1 MIDTY
6 SDAKN
11 DKASFSADVFRIPTT
26 YYYDRIQ
33 TIRPFAATTF
43 ANIEACKMSSGDVRY
58 YAKSKIDD
66 GAGQV
71 ELEEPEDLEKFQR
84 LDVGVDE
91 YRCYTTS
98 ITAAHEMARGL
109 PEHRITQGVETALT
123 AKLDQLL
130 QESRTKLLDPNTSE
144 AAREE
149 LRYSRRDLMHALAAI
164 ATSLNC
170 GVRGNAIN
178 AWMLT
183 DAFAWFKQGTKS
195 RNSGFNSQYSVC
207 FDEYNPDEND
217 HASEL
222 AKLGLDDMWPDEFH
236 NPARLDVRVDPAVR
250 IEFIYTPEA
259 QSAQER
265 HHSHSEVSEPD
276 GKKKVYQNKAISI
289 RIDLDPKAP
298 HGIAL
303 DIGRS
308 SFDGDAN
315 GRHILRDADLLG
327 GVFERLSDSG
337 SHEYAGFEPGM
348 AEEFR
353 NFAERFAVQLDLQK
367 KNVQLRQTQRAM
379 SARATS
385 GRPSW

>member
-43 ANIEACKMSSGDVRY
+43 ANIEAYEMSGGDVQY
-58 YAKSKIDD
+58 YARDKNGDSTPHV
-66 GAGQV
+66 A
-71 ELEEPEDLEKFQR
+71 LEEPEDLEKFQR

-98 ITAAHEMARGL
+98 VMAAHELARSL
-109 PEHRITQGVETALT
+109 PEHRITRGVETALAT
-123 AKLDQLL
+123 KLGQLL
-130 QESRTKLLDPNTSE
+130 QEGRAKLLDPNTSE
-144 AAREE
+144 ATKEE
-149 LRYSRRDLMHALAAI
+149 LRYSRRDLMHALVAI
-164 ATSLNC
+164 AKSLKRGEYDASIDTSLP
-170 GVRGNAIN
+170 V
-178 AWMLT
+178 
-183 DAFAWFKQGTKS
+183 DAFAWFKQGSKS
-195 RNSGFNSQYSVC
+195 RNGGFNSQYDTC
-207 FDEYNPDEND
+207 FDEYYPDEND
-217 HASEL
+217 HAGEL
-222 AKLGLDDMWPDEFH
+222 AALGLDDMWPDEFH

-379 SARATS
+379 STRATY
-385 GRPSW
+385 GRPIW